1 MFSMNFHDMFFE
13 SRTLHRGLSM
23 FWCHTKES
31 CPWQTFRPRHL
42 SCWRCSITALGGNH
56 RLTKLETNNGK
67 KGLGLKA
74 MISIDIG
81 SYIGAA
87 RPMLC
92 CHWMRDG
99 LYMWKRIACTYM
111 SSYASQQS
119 AMSPWSCNPVPM
131 VNPSTAEVS
140 APWSSSPSC
149 SHLPMC
155 PPSILKGV
163 SPSGHFMSF
172 PPHHPDPSTRKVSW
186 VKSACVRKWS
196 KSMCA
201 SSNSF
206 VAMMPWDIHRFAWFC
221 WGCCSAGTL
230 TSLPTRT

>member
-67 KGLGLKA
+67 KGPGFESDDINWYRL
-74 MISIDIG
+74 IFRSIERPNW
-81 SYIGAA
+81 GAA

-99 LYMWKRIACTYM
+99 LYMWKRIACTLLHLNEVPCPLDH
-111 SSYASQQS
+111 ATPF
-119 AMSPWSCNPVPM
+119 PWSTPQLQRCQPPDRR
-131 VNPSTAEVS
+131 
-140 APWSSSPSC
+140 
-149 SHLPMC
+149 LP
-155 PPSILKGV
+155 
-163 SPSGHFMSF
+163 H
-172 PPHHPDPSTRKVSW
+172 
-186 VKSACVRKWS
+186 A
-196 KSMCA
+196 
-201 SSNSF
+201 
-206 VAMMPWDIHRFAWFC
+206 
-221 WGCCSAGTL
+221 L
-230 TSLPTRT
+230 TSPCALHQS